1 MRKNICL
8 AFMALL
14 SCTMLTSVSAQYTLT
29 VESAAAAHVPGNTVY
44 RFYVNLT
51 DPSDKFSAV
60 YGNDQEHLVINTP
73 AGIFN
78 SPYNASWSASGINTA
93 FLPIFPDM
101 AEDSYATIGLDGP
114 AVSPQAD
121 PSLVEDVALVPTISQ
136 YFVTGGTSL
145 NVNTLTGGSWYVL
158 NTAANALPDASL
170 RVLVMQITTPG
181 SVDGTLNFQVFP
193 LGVGANQ
200 IQTSICFDGVGTFTG
215 CGAPADV
222 PGCMDATA
230 CNYDA
235 TATVDDGSCES
246 LSCLDC
252 CGVVNGDGT
261 SCDGACGACGDA
273 TSCLDDCGVP
283 NGDNSTCADC
293 CGVANGDGST
303 CDGVCGAC
311 NDDTSCLDDCGVP
324 NGDDS
329 TCADCCGVANGD
341 GSTCDGDCGAC
352 NDDTSCLDDCGV
364 PNGDNSTCTD
374 CCGVV
379 NGDGSTCDGD
389 CGACN
394 DDSSCLDD
402 CPDGWSYCGE
412 GTTWDS
418 VSKNCVCVTSCYGD
432 LFIDGHIQLK
442 DLLELLGVYGTFCD

>member
-1 MRKNICL
+1 
-8 AFMALL
+8 
-14 SCTMLTSVSAQYTLT
+14 MLTSVSAQYTLT

-200 IQTSICFDGVGTFTG
+200 IQTSIDFDGVGNFSSGGGSGTSNACG
-215 CGAPADV
+215 CTDV
-222 PGCMDATA
+222 TA

-235 TATVDDGSCES
+235 AADYDDGSCS
-246 LSCLDC
+246 GIPAGDCDCDGNVLDE
-252 CGVVNGDGT
+252 CGVCGGSGIPAGDCD
-261 SCDGACGACGDA
+261 CDGNVDDECGVCGGPGLQAGTCD
-273 TSCLDDCGVP
+273 CLGNTLDDCGVCGGDNSTCEDDCGVP

-311 NDDTSCLDDCGVP
+311 NDDTS
-324 NGDDS
+324 
-329 TCADCCGVANGD
+329 
-341 GSTCDGDCGAC
+341 
-352 NDDTSCLDDCGV
+352 
-364 PNGDNSTCTD
+364 
-374 CCGVV
+374 
-379 NGDGSTCDGD
+379 
-389 CGACN
+389 
-394 DDSSCLDD
+394 
-402 CPDGWSYCGE
+402 
-412 GTTWDS
+412 
-418 VSKNCVCVTSCYGD
+418 
-432 LFIDGHIQLK
+432 
-442 DLLELLGVYGTFCD
+442 